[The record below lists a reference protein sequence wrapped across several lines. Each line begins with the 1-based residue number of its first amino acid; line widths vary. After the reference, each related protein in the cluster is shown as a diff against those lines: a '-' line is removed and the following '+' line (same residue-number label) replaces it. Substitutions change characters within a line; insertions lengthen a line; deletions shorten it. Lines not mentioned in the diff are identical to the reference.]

1 MTPHIGPH
9 TVGKP
14 YLKSVYTVKRAKM
27 NLTNLNAIPTGCQA
41 SHLLTREINL
51 KNKKKNRNV
60 KTSKKN
66 KGGGN
71 IGHKKMGHQK
81 IGHQNIGHLRK

>member
-1 MTPHIGPH
+1 MGLCLKTSKIRFPSVTPHIGPH

-51 KNKKKNRNV
+51 KNKRKTESFKN
-60 KTSKKN
+60 
-66 KGGGN
+66 
-71 IGHKKMGHQK
+71 
-81 IGHQNIGHLRK
+81 LRKINKK